1 MTRAA
6 WLALGLVALGLGAAG
21 VFVPLLPTVPF
32 LLLAAVG
39 FARSSERLHH
49 WLLSHRLF
57 GPPIADW
64 QERGVVSRRAKWAAT
79 VSILATFA
87 VSLAFDLK
95 PSLLAAQALALG
107 LVALFLWTR
116 PDA

>member
-1 MTRAA
+1 MSRAA
-6 WLALGLVALGLGAAG
+6 WLMLGLVALGLGAAG

-49 WLLSHRLF
+49 WLLSHRIF
-57 GPPIADW
+57 GPPISDW
-64 QERGVVSRRAKWAAT
+64 RERGVVGRRAKWAAT

-87 VSLAFDLK
+87 VSLAVGLN
-95 PSLLAAQALALG
+95 SWLLATQALALA
-107 LVALFLWTR
+107 LVAVFLWSR
-116 PDA
+116 PSA